1 MKKCISLLL
10 TLAIAAMFVACSE
23 DTEVKTE
30 SFNYFNAKVKLVAD
44 KPLEKLEVIR
54 RVPNTENYN
63 AQNLYV
69 SDSMIFIYSV
79 SAPESWWFTVL
90 NIETGEEIG
99 KIGRKGRGP
108 NEFNYVFGTFIPVKQ
123 DGDLKSLMQV
133 RTHEGKQANVLCN
146 VTKSLQSGQ
155 GVYEREIDMPS
166 SPLLWIDSERI
177 MGEIPP
183 KTEHEN
189 IPEEYKSMF
198 SGIARNQVLKI
209 MPQCFIYSLSEQ
221 RVTKK
226 YDQIYSQPA
235 YLLPFDGYGK
245 PISST
250 DQFAYMANKAVNPS
264 RGKLVLVGSLVPQ
277 INILDLK
284 SGKMEAVRVEG
295 LPLASNSESASFYN
309 DVQCDDKY
317 IYALYQGPQISR
329 FYRSYIESLPEKTY
343 PYPELSDAEWKEK
356 GGPNSQLHIFDWS
369 GKLVARYEL
378 EGVANNLYLTNGRIF
393 THRRYSGAM
402 FEYNLKLK

>member
-1 MKKCISLLL
+1 MKINSLLL
-10 TLAIAAMFVACSE
+10 ALAVVTMFVACSE

-79 SAPESWWFTVL
+79 FAPESWWFTVL

-123 DGDLKSLMQV
+123 NGDLKSLMQV
-133 RTHEGKQANVLCN
+133 LTHEGKQVNVLCN

-166 SPLLWIDSERI
+166 SPLLWIDSKRMI
-177 MGEIPP
+177 GEIPP
-183 KTEHEN
+183 KTEREN

-198 SGIARNQVLKI
+198 SGIASNQVLRI
-209 MPQCFIYSLSEQ
+209 MPQCFIYSLSEK
-221 RVTKK
+221 RITKK

-235 YLLPFDGYGK
+235 YLMPFDGYGK

-250 DQFAYMANKAVNPS
+250 DQFAYMTNKTVNSS
-264 RGKLVLVGSLVPQ
+264 RGKLVLAGSLIPQ

-309 DVQCDDKY
+309 DVQCDNKY

-343 PYPELSDAEWKEK
+343 PYPELSDAEWKEM
-356 GGPNSQLHIFDWS
+356 GGPNSQLHVFDWS
-369 GKLVARYEL
+369 GQLVARYEL
-378 EGVANNLYLTNGRIF
+378 EGVANNLYLTRGRIF

-402 FEYNLKLK
+402 FEYDLK

>member
-1 MKKCISLLL
+1 MKINSLLL
-10 TLAIAAMFVACSE
+10 ALAVVAMFVACSE

-99 KIGRKGRGP
+99 KIGRKGRAP

-123 DGDLKSLMQV
+123 NGDLKSLMQV
-133 RTHEGKQANVLCN
+133 LTHEGKQVNVLCN

-166 SPLLWIDSERI
+166 SPLLWIDSKCMI
-177 MGEIPP
+177 GEIPP
-183 KTEHEN
+183 KTEREN

-198 SGIARNQVLKI
+198 SGIASNQVLRI

-221 RVTKK
+221 RITKK

-250 DQFAYMANKAVNPS
+250 DQFAYMTNKTVNSS
-264 RGKLVLVGSLVPQ
+264 RGKLVLAGSLIPQ

-309 DVQCDDKY
+309 DVQCDNKY

-343 PYPELSDAEWKEK
+343 PYPELSDAEWKEM
-356 GGPNSQLHIFDWS
+356 GGPNSQLHVFDWS
-369 GKLVARYEL
+369 GQLVARYEL
-378 EGVANNLYLTNGRIF
+378 EGVANNLYLTRGRIF

-402 FEYNLKLK
+402 FEYDLK